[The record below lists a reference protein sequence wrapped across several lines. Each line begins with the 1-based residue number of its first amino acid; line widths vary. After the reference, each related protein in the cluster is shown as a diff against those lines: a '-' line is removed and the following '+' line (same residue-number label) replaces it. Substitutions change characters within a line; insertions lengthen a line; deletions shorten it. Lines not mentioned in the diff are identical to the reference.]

1 MQFIL
6 DNISATL
13 IFSAVALAV
22 VVTQFNSS
30 QSTIESTV
38 SYMSKKQ
45 TLELGATLELE
56 LKLIGQGT
64 TQKIDEAVQNADG
77 QTTSFIFWRNN
88 GIVDLKVE
96 FRLIPTDSI
105 FVNGVE
111 VQRYRMDRFENDVY
125 RGGSAPTLRDFVIEP
140 LDAFGNV
147 VAPAA
152 AVLVRARIRDTYP
165 LVDPDDMHIGHS
177 FWGMTVRPESL

>member
-6 DNISATL
+6 DNISAIL
-13 IFSAVALAV
+13 IFSVVALAV
-22 VVTQFNSS
+22 AATQFR
-30 QSTIESTV
+30 STQNTVESTV

-45 TLELGATLELE
+45 TLELGATLEQE

-64 TQKIDEAVQNADG
+64 TDKIDEAIKNPDG
-77 QTTSFIFWRNN
+77 QTTSFVFWRNN

-96 FRLIPTDSI
+96 FRLVETDI
-105 FVNGVE
+105 IQVGGTD

-125 RGGSAPTLRDFVIEP
+125 RGGSAPTLRDFIIEP
-140 LDAFGNV
+140 LDASGNI
-147 VAPAA
+147 VAPAN

-165 LVDPDDMHIGHS
+165 VGDPDDMYIGHS
-177 FWGMTVRPESL
+177 VWGLTLRPENL

>member
-13 IFSAVALAV
+13 IFSVVAFAV

-30 QSTIESTV
+30 QSTAESTV
-38 SYMSKKQ
+38 AYMSKKQ
-45 TLELGATLELE
+45 TLELGATLEQE

-64 TQKIDEAVQNADG
+64 TNKIDEAIKNPDG
-77 QTTSFIFWRNN
+77 QTTSFVFWRNN
-88 GIVDLKVE
+88 GMVDIKVE
-96 FRLIPTDSI
+96 FRLIPTDTI
-105 FVNGVE
+105 FLNGVE
-111 VQRYRMDRFENDVY
+111 VQRYRMDRFENNVY

-147 VAPAA
+147 VTPAL
-152 AVLVRARIRDTYP
+152 AVLVRGKIRDTYP
-165 LVDPDDMHIGHS
+165 LGDPDEMHIGHT
-177 FWGMTVRPESL
+177 FWGMTVRPENL

>member
-6 DNISATL
+6 DNIAATL
-13 IFSAVALAV
+13 VFSAVALAV
-22 VVTQFNSS
+22 FVTQLNSS
-30 QSTIESTV
+30 QATVESTV

-64 TQKIDEAVQNADG
+64 TNKIDEAIKNADG
-77 QTTSFIFWRNN
+77 QTTSFIFWRND
-88 GIVDLKVE
+88 GIVDIKVE
-96 FRLIPTDSI
+96 FRLVETDI
-105 FVNGVE
+105 IKIRGTD
-111 VQRYRMDRFENDVY
+111 VQRYRMDRFENDVF

-140 LDAFGNV
+140 LDAAGNV

-152 AVLVRARIRDTYP
+152 AVLVRAKIRDTYP
-165 LVDPDDMHIGHS
+165 LGDPDDMYIGHT
-177 FWGMTVRPESL
+177 FWGMTVRPENL